1 MQDLLADIYK
11 KHLIWIDIVKSF
23 GCNKDTSE
31 DLVMEIYIKLKK
43 SLDNGLDIKY
53 GDDDYNYFYVYKTL
67 KSLFLDLKRKE
78 SKINVISIDFIVE
91 TNPNFNIYKKM
102 EKQINYSKE
111 YNSVL
116 NELDKIHWY
125 DKKVYQLI
133 DDGLSVAELS
143 RKTKIPYHSLYNTY
157 RMVITKLK
165 NIL

>member
-1 MQDLLADIYK
+1 
-11 KHLIWIDIVKSF
+11 
-23 GCNKDTSE
+23 
-31 DLVMEIYIKLKK
+31 
-43 SLDNGLDIKY
+43 
-53 GDDDYNYFYVYKTL
+53 
-67 KSLFLDLKRKE
+67 
-78 SKINVISIDFIVE
+78 
-91 TNPNFNIYKKM
+91 M